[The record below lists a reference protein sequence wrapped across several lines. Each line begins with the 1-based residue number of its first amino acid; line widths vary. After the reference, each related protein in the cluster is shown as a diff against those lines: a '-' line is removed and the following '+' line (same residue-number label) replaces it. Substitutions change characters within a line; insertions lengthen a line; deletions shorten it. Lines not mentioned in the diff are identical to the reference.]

1 LNEAVDFEVCRDDLR
16 TSRLVETAAARLVP
30 AQGQALLRIDHFAF
44 TANNITYAV
53 AGDLLSYWKFF
64 PAEAGWGRVPVWGFA
79 DVVASRCAGVREG
92 TRFYG
97 YYPMSTHLL
106 VEPAKPSE
114 AGFIDG
120 APHRAAMAGAYNQY
134 RAAPQVSRSEPKA
147 SEVHQA
153 SNPDSR
159 LEEAQMLLQPLFTT
173 AFLIDDYLAESR
185 FFGARIAV
193 LSSASSK
200 TAFGLAHQLAQHT
213 GIDVVGLTSPRNAA
227 FTAGLGCYHRVL
239 PYDELAALDPAV
251 PALFVDMAGDGAV
264 QSAVHHHFG
273 THLVHSLSVGLTH
286 WEHGKRETGLP
297 GAEPTFFFAPNQ
309 LRKRFA
315 DWGAEA
321 FQQRLGAAFGS
332 FRALSDR
339 ALRVVRGARADV
351 QRVYLDTL
359 EGRTAP
365 DAGHVLSLHEACG

>member
-1 LNEAVDFEVCRDDLR
+1 MSEAVDFEVRRDDLR
-16 TSRLVETAAARLVP
+16 TTRLAKADAARLVP
-30 AQGQALLRIDHFAF
+30 AEGRALLRVDHFAF

-79 DVVASRCAGVREG
+79 DVEASRCAGVREG

-106 VEPAKPSE
+106 VEPVKPSE

-120 APHRAAMAGAYNQY
+120 AAHRAAMAGAYNQY
-134 RAAPQVSRSEPKA
+134 RAASADLDPAGEA
-147 SEVHQA
+147 
-153 SNPDSR
+153 
-159 LEEAQMLLQPLFTT
+159 AQMLLQPLFTT
-173 AFLIDDYLAESR
+173 AFLIDDHLAESG

-200 TAFGLAHQLAQHT
+200 TAFGLAHQLSQR
-213 GIDVVGLTSPRNAA
+213 GGVEVVGLTSPRNAA
-227 FTAGLGCYHRVL
+227 FTAGLGCYQRVL
-239 PYDELAALDPAV
+239 PYGELSALDPAE

-273 THLVHSLSVGLTH
+273 PNLVYSLSVGLTH
-286 WEHGKRETGLP
+286 WEHRKRESGLP
-297 GAEPTFFFAPNQ
+297 GAEPSFFFAPNQ
-309 LRKRFA
+309 LRRRTA
-315 DWGAEA
+315 DWGAEG
-321 FQQRLGAAFGS
+321 FQQRLAAAFGS

-359 EGRTAP
+359 AGRTAP
-365 DAGHVLSLHEACG
+365 DAGHVLSLREARG